1 MPGALSILGGL
12 GFKEEESGSLV
23 LTPGTSLMGLE
34 ARRLELEVGLELL
47 RKKISN
53 FGGDEGVGSGVGVGG
68 DGRKGSKLLPPRP
81 TTAAVV
87 ASELTAAATEGM
99 AASQAD
105 MKNILRSPIK
115 KKDANLDEE
124 KLKRQR
130 AETALLLQK
139 SIVQDLQNQLSDMQL
154 LEQRNLTVRQG
165 LTISRL
171 DLHDKQDVQA
181 EASMLGKDSFA
192 FHDDVAVKGSVV
204 KGKQGSERQNMADI
218 DKKKQSPSVPVASA
232 TITSTLAHPALA
244 GESRLYVSHTE
255 GFKKGMLLVIGSGMN
270 AECRKITGTGN
281 ILLDYSLEYSHA
293 KGDIVRLFPAL
304 AKSVQKIEK
313 TIMLE
318 YVRGM
323 LLDDMVP
330 LAVALGSQNILTREM
345 NCSYTQRPML
355 KHVYTVDRQ
364 PAILTGRDGHT
375 VRNSI
380 VLSNS
385 SKALQISDRGRMSS
399 LDFSFSAVAMV
410 SLFMSSVQHLC
421 DTDVT
426 ECSVRLLLHNV
437 AGDAYLRGALHQL
450 AASTGASSFASLV
463 ERRSNISTTS
473 SSEEPTLSWSAYCSF
488 LRPSV
493 LTTNIAVSGMDRDFL
508 QDNHNADA
516 LCIDFLSKLFQ
527 VIDCDNDGS
536 VSTSEVRSSFADLD
550 GTFTDNKAFTQ
561 AMERVLGTHTEDHR
575 LSASSY
581 IIVRAEFASLKGT
594 LTGGMLLQG
603 KHLVCELFKTVTLSQ
618 ETSVQP
624 SDLLRDLPTHVLN
637 STILCTNTSV
647 SSALESLRGFVTP
660 DQILHAIT
668 GRETLFNSSVREET
682 SLDNGGMNIVQ
693 VISDS
698 TKRTMYLLSEDGV
711 VNVMDAQSQRVVAKR
726 RVVWCEPLPLRA
738 MEGYD
743 KFQLWRSVTGMDSE
757 REQGGGRSS
766 EGVAKMQMK
775 EQETMRVST
784 TLASFIFALP
794 GTHTSSSSTSSS
806 SSSSPAHGVSTTYI
820 AVDAESGLIAV
831 NCSASSG
838 SITIHEPLTLQ
849 RIHRIKS
856 PGKPQR
862 DLHDAV
868 QQICS
873 GDAFQGRVDAHMC
886 LGTVSHMVLWARRS
900 LLLCGLHGSNSVHV
914 ISLLTGDSV
923 ATLAGHTLPLSCL
936 SISSP
941 MGMIFTGSCDC
952 TVRVWIADECIPT
965 RLAAFGTFDDPALHA
980 LEKKIAQSRV
990 LDAGGRQSIRSVA
1003 SQICSRLRLT
1013 PQWMKGKIVTFSDGS
1028 VHHSEPRTGQQSQS
1042 VEVVF
1047 ESGCVQMYDNTVLLR
1062 QPIEAFRAPNGP
1074 PLWSSPAAPLHL
1086 QQEVAIYQIDPYTAA
1101 CVCAR
1106 EIGLPHMAPQTFSK
1120 IREVLT
1126 DVLGVKDET
1135 GDLDGVLEVVGLE
1148 RHCVMSVLTLL
1159 TRILKHSEKR
1169 HSKCDR
1175 LLCSNSAPIVSVILC
1190 STSKLLVAIDKEGM
1204 CCVWDPC
1211 LQRVSLSVGSTACSP
1226 SFTGAHPYSLVQRV
1240 SLFKGLPDQIPYTN
1254 TNSNT
1259 GINIKLKSVE
1269 ESKVSSKKV
1278 KAVKYTV
1285 AGVDVLFVPAC
1296 LTPSYPI
1303 DRDVL
1308 NAALA
1313 IDSKFNAVDVTV
1325 RGYIYV
1331 MRDLTTC
1338 CVEVSCFNMSMA
1350 TLDTPQSFLYGPRM
1364 DGTGSNRCLTTMQ
1377 QLYKNRGDV
1386 MRIVYAVSCTHSTVE
1401 ALADD
1406 LRLYG
1411 VLQRGYVTTP
1421 SEEIEV
1427 VCFERPKG
1435 WLEFNRDA
1443 NDTELTVAGVGMGVG
1458 TSVGLIVSMT
1468 GENQVRIAADFSND
1482 VICIKSSQIIEV
1494 LGPCSN
1500 SPLTMYERNGSMDVG
1515 SRVRFNLEASSS
1527 ISDVIEEDHNVLE
1540 VIMASVRCENG
1551 GSTSSALVPLTI
1563 GRASFPLPARDI
1575 DLPECLATAAAL
1587 THTHRHIAHTAI
1599 GRLSAYAFTCQSA
1612 RAAWMDA
1619 FKAYRVMAWGTVST
1633 GSLQPDNGRDMSI
1646 VTAFSGLAV
1655 SAVSFALV
1663 LYLSLSLM
1671 RVSPSHP
1678 LRTFL
1683 DSILGLY
1690 GPTLFKTIDTRMD
1703 SHSHSPKKKDETAWR
1718 ASLQSF
1724 QAAAC
1729 MRLGLLPQEL
1739 FRESESVRMGDL
1751 DHLSSTLEKLLSD
1764 DQKGGSLSEA
1774 LGPVSYS
1781 TILAALGG
1789 VVEVIGG
1796 GGGGRGSIALM
1807 AHDAEALFTKLRLKK
1822 EAGPLDARLTNH
1834 YLPDSADSR
1843 AAMMSRAN
1851 KKAELAVLQH
1861 LRISLQPLLIAVKEA
1876 PLLSITTYEKILKS
1890 FPTRTTPAPDGQYA
1904 VIGRKAF
1911 SSLITGLKAEV
1922 IRALKPHTRK
1932 GEVPYTFLSWS
1943 YTGRRENGNRHGH
1956 AGDASLL
1963 SAVSKLSTLLKPL
1976 QDDLTVVVRSAPT
1989 VGFTGDSGGDLGGM
2003 ILEWDEAWTPMSKM
2017 ITKHRG
2023 LFRAGQVDCFLV
2035 IASRILDSLI
2045 EIGDRG
2051 VMLRGLSPD
2060 TVLIDGAGMKI
2071 RLLMLPIACSVDQVT
2086 DQENPMTDTVLQ
2098 SYIDACL
2105 YEPLRL
2111 ACIPHLGLHTGAAVD
2126 VSGPHW
2132 DAWSFGAL
2140 LFMMAFGHSPRAPST
2155 STTTTTSTQPHDA
2168 SPSVNVEP
2176 PTGTADSFSSI
2187 DSALFNLIMPVL
2199 MTSKARHRSD
2209 ETWKGMTADEADQ
2222 IHFSEALSSVLKEVS
2237 GSRSLLFK
2245 LLSDISGQSMTS
2257 LSKFRTSFC
2266 SEGPACGLSERAV
2279 ALLWEKMMQVL
2290 YARLCG
2296 GHSAVQ
2302 ALEGRFARLPKD
2314 MTLSVAHAFSIES
2327 LGLELTVQ
2335 EFGGLV
2341 RSLSGDT
2348 AQKVKPFPECAR
2360 KMFKAL
2366 FGMIPEIRWYGMFQQ
2381 VVYIISRCLHSDPC
2395 QRPPLRDFRRLAL
2408 FGIMQSDVAV
2418 AKAER
2423 EGITL
2428 MSPFLDCDSFI
2439 NATFLSP
2446 FSSDLVAL
2454 LAQTGMHLDGDGEGY
2469 LKESMD
2475 LAEESSSKAFDS
2487 RVIESAIERVTG
2499 YIGCIEELLS
2509 IAVKQAN
2516 NRHTAV
2522 TCDDDGPKLFLASA
2536 GADHRWVTTHAVEI
2550 LYGVLSKGM
2559 LPGVAVFVLRYLSTD
2574 ASQLSG
2580 DVRFKGSEDRE
2591 RDTKGLSVG
2600 SRLIVRMSKFL
2611 QYVNVCLCSLSR
2623 DLVLPALLSEHNS
2636 YETDTEE
2643 LVIFRR
2649 VLDMR
2654 RMAEALYQSCLTTC
2668 LMLVTGEEAP
2678 LAPWGPSCSTLLQA
2692 HPLLFPPES
2701 PLMGSPVLS
2710 TVLGCVWKAHTYKLF
2725 EPLLLALVGEDGKG
2739 SQRMAIGGDCLLQA
2753 ERVVE
2758 SLTMQASASAS
2769 ASGVLKVQ
2777 VELEGEGATEVMAT
2791 RGSAYFNGFFKVF
2804 RALCAEESSVG
2815 KARERSQA
2823 GVVAAVAL
2831 SLPQV
2836 SLRNLSEDGIKVT
2849 ERRPAATVPA
2859 VQESAS
2865 WQRMQLLLDT
2875 RIATRLSLYFNTKEP
2890 SLQVAL
2896 LKACQR
2902 ALWGCLLAAPE
2913 VGLCEPYRS
2922 VGMDFSSECW
2932 VCGISDILRVKIEY
2946 SEVTMNAIECLRLMA
2961 CRCEWMRHWG
2971 AFDVL
2976 SILCFVRQTRGKK
2989 MALMRSEA
2997 SECLRISTVHRPE
3010 GMRAMA
3016 DLRIPNAE
3024 DIPGL
3029 TGPGPLGPLLAEASD
3044 MVFGS
3049 TLSEQASFTTHLL
3062 EWVHFSFPSEI
3073 PLGPF
3078 VLGFKIPWGQLFDLV
3093 CEVSSWIQKTCLTL
3107 QINDSDVAAR
3117 KGKAM
3122 LSVDVACKQIRA
3134 VERVLLYAL
3143 RSAHTGAIAA
3153 TMNCIWTSP
3162 THNVSDRAGS
3172 SASASGGGGGG
3183 LLGCFD
3189 QLVTSSTQLDT
3200 FLSLKLQCQIVR
3212 TLCRLMQ
3219 YGTQDLLYALLDCG
3233 VIRSI
3238 ARFYEYV
3245 VDAVLHVTKMNQL
3258 ADYNREYK
3266 NMFNSVAVSWNAL
3279 LCLHDKKVIEEVVEC
3294 RILQRMVENWLPC
3307 THTLS
3312 LSGVVDV
3319 RYNPLAVRSMALSML
3334 RNAVANA
3341 HSTHSIN
3348 TEERHDQ
3355 NNLECVIAEITRWMN
3370 TCNTVSREVR
3380 AVQAP
3385 KPPPGGTK
3393 NALIG
3398 SVNERKTAADVLTVI
3413 TYAGIHR
3420 LDEDMMVMTDTY
3432 SIPTLSFI
3440 RTYLSCLI
3448 QYLYYYLHLMYLK
3461 LMYFILTCLIPYHI
3475 T

>member
-1 MPGALSILGGL
+1 MGAGA
-12 GFKEEESGSLV
+12 
-23 LTPGTSLMGLE
+23 GTGT
-34 ARRLELEVGLELL
+34 
-47 RKKISN
+47 
-53 FGGDEGVGSGVGVGG
+53 GVGAGVGG
-68 DGRKGSKLLPPRP
+68 SSGKGSKLLPPRP

-87 ASELTAAATEGM
+87 ASELTAAATEGV
-99 AASQAD
+99 AASQVD
-105 MKNILRSPIK
+105 MRNLLRSSIK

-130 AETALLLQK
+130 AEAALLLQK
-139 SIVQDLQNQLSDMQL
+139 SIVQDLETQLSDMQL

-192 FHDDVAVKGSVV
+192 FHDDVAVKESVV
-204 KGKQGSERQNMADI
+204 KGKQGSVTQNTADK
-218 DKKKQSPSVPVASA
+218 DKKKLPTSVSVAFA
-232 TITSTLAHPALA
+232 TITSTLSHPALA

-255 GFKKGMLLVIGSGMN
+255 GYKKGMFLVIGSGMN
-270 AECRKITGTGN
+270 AECRKITGTAN
-281 ILLDYSLEYSHA
+281 ILLDHSLEYSHV
-293 KGDIVRLFPAL
+293 KGDIVRLFPAI

-313 TIMLE
+313 TIVLE

-323 LLDDMVP
+323 LLDEMVP
-330 LAVALGSQNILTREM
+330 QAVALGSQNILIRAM
-345 NCSYTQRPML
+345 NRSYTQRPML
-355 KHVYTVDRQ
+355 KHVYNVDRQ

-375 VRNSI
+375 VRNSV

-385 SKALQISDRGRMSS
+385 SRALQISDDGRMST
-399 LDFSFSAVAMV
+399 LDFSFSAVVMV

-421 DTDVT
+421 DSDAT
-426 ECSVRLLLHNV
+426 ECSARLLLRNV
-437 AGDAYLRGALHQL
+437 AGDAHLRGALHQL
-450 AASTGASSFASLV
+450 AVSTGAPSFASLV

-473 SSEEPTLSWSAYCSF
+473 SSEERTLSWSAYCSF

-493 LTTNIAVSGMDRDFL
+493 LTTAIAVSGMDRDSL
-508 QDNHNADA
+508 LDRHNADA
-516 LCIDFLSKLFQ
+516 LCINFLGKLFQ

-536 VSTSEVRSSFADLD
+536 VSSSEVRSSFADLD
-550 GTFTDNKAFTQ
+550 GTFTDSKAFTQ

-575 LSASSY
+575 LSALSY
-581 IIVRAEFASLKGT
+581 IIVRAEYASIKGT
-594 LTGGMLLQG
+594 LSGGMLLQG
-603 KHLVCELFKTVTLSQ
+603 RHLVCELIKTVTLSH
-618 ETSVQP
+618 ETSVRP
-624 SDLLRDLPTHVLN
+624 SDLLRELPTDVLE

-647 SSALESLRGFVTP
+647 ASALESLRGFVTP

-668 GRETLFNSSVREET
+668 GRETVFKSSVREEV
-682 SLDNGGMNIVQ
+682 SLDYEGMNVVQ

-698 TKRTMYLLSEDGV
+698 TKKNMYLLLGDGV
-711 VNVMDAQSQRVVAKR
+711 VHVMDAQSQRVVAKR
-726 RVVWCEPLPLRA
+726 RVVWCEPQPLRA
-738 MEGYD
+738 MEGSD
-743 KFQLWRSVTGMDSE
+743 KFQLWRGGTGMDSE

-766 EGVAKMQMK
+766 ERVAKMQMK

-784 TLASFIFALP
+784 ALASFIFSFS
-794 GTHTSSSSTSSS
+794 GTQATSASSS
-806 SSSSPAHGVSTTYI
+806 SSSSSSLAHGVSTTYI

-838 SITIHEPLTLQ
+838 SIIIHEPLTLQ
-849 RIHRIKS
+849 RIYRIKA
-856 PGKPQR
+856 PGKPQI

-868 QQICS
+868 KKIRNGES
-873 GDAFQGRVDAHMC
+873 FQGRVDARMSV
-886 LGTVSHMVLWARRS
+886 GTVSHMVLWARRS

-923 ATLAGHTLPLSCL
+923 ATLVGHTLPLSCL
-936 SISSP
+936 SISTH
-941 MGMIFTGSCDC
+941 MGMVFTGSCDC

-965 RLAAFGTFDDPALHA
+965 RLASFGTFDDPALHA

-990 LDAGGRQSIRSVA
+990 LDAGGRQSIRIVA

-1013 PQWMKGKIVTFSDGS
+1013 PQWIKGKIVTFSDGS
-1028 VHHSEPRTGQQSQS
+1028 GHHSEPRTGQQSQS

-1062 QPIEAFRAPNGP
+1062 QPLEAFRAPNGP
-1074 PLWSSPAAPLHL
+1074 PLWSSPGAPLHL
-1086 QQEVAIYQIDPYTAA
+1086 HQEVAIYQIDPYTAA

-1106 EIGLPHMAPQTFSK
+1106 EIGLPHMAPQSFSR

-1126 DVLGVKDET
+1126 DFLGVKDET
-1135 GDLDGVLEVVGLE
+1135 GDLDGVLEIIGLE
-1148 RHCVMSVLTLL
+1148 RHCVMSILTLL

-1175 LLCSNSAPIVSVILC
+1175 LLCSNSAPIESVMLC
-1190 STSKLLVAIDKEGM
+1190 GTSKLLVAIDKEGM

-1226 SFTGAHPYSLVQRV
+1226 SFTGAHPYSLVQRI
-1240 SLFKGLPDQIPYTN
+1240 SLFKGLPDQIPSTN
-1254 TNSNT
+1254 TNSN
-1259 GINIKLKSVE
+1259 INIKMKSIE
-1269 ESKVSSKKV
+1269 ESNVSSKKV

-1285 AGVDVLFVPAC
+1285 AGVDILSVPAC

-1303 DRDVL
+1303 ARAVL

-1313 IDSKFNAVDVTV
+1313 TDSKFNAADVSV

-1338 CVEVSCFNMSMA
+1338 CVEVSCFNLCMV
-1350 TLDTPQSFLYGPRM
+1350 TLDSPQSFLYGPRM
-1364 DGTGSNRCLTTMQ
+1364 DGTGSDRCLTTMQ
-1377 QLYKNRGDV
+1377 KLYKNRGDV
-1386 MRIVYAVSCTHSTVE
+1386 MRIVYAVTCTHSTVE
-1401 ALADD
+1401 ALAED

-1443 NDTELTVAGVGMGVG
+1443 NDADPTGTGIGKGAGMDM
-1458 TSVGLIVSMT
+1458 GLIVAMA
-1468 GENQVRIAADFSND
+1468 GDNQVRIAVDFSND
-1482 VICIKSSQIIEV
+1482 VICIKSSQIVDV
-1494 LGPCSN
+1494 LGPFSN
-1500 SPLTMYERNGSMDVG
+1500 PQPTMNEKIGSMDIG
-1515 SRVRFNLEASSS
+1515 SRVIFSLEASSS
-1527 ISDVIEEDHNVLE
+1527 SNDVIEEDRNVLE

-1551 GSTSSALVPLTI
+1551 GSTFSALIPLLI

-1599 GRLSAYAFTCQSA
+1599 GRLSAFSFTCQSA

-1619 FKAYRVMAWGTVST
+1619 FKVYRVMAWGTGST
-1633 GSLQPDNGRDMSI
+1633 ISKQPDSGRDMSI

-1655 SAVSFALV
+1655 SAVSFALDI
-1663 LYLSLSLM
+1663 YLSLSLM

-1683 DSILGLY
+1683 DTILGY
-1690 GPTLFKTIDTRMD
+1690 HGPTLFKTIDTRMD

-1751 DHLSSTLEKLLSD
+1751 DHLSVTLEKLLSD
-1764 DQKGGSLSEA
+1764 VQKGGSLSEA
-1774 LGPVSYS
+1774 LGPIIYGTV
-1781 TILAALGG
+1781 LAALGG

-1796 GGGGRGSIALM
+1796 GGGGSGSIALM

-1822 EAGPLDARLTNH
+1822 EARPVDARLTNN

-1843 AAMMSRAN
+1843 AALMSRAK

-1876 PLLSITTYEKILKS
+1876 PLLSITTYEKVLKS

-1911 SSLITGLKAEV
+1911 PSLITGLKTEV
-1922 IRALKPHTRK
+1922 IRALKPHTKK
-1932 GEVPYTFLSWS
+1932 GEVPHTFLSLS
-1943 YTGRRENGNRHGH
+1943 YTGRRENGNRHEH

-1963 SAVSKLSTLLKPL
+1963 SAVSQLSMLLKPL

-2023 LFRAGQVDCFLV
+2023 LFRAGQVECFLV

-2071 RLLMLPIACSVDQVT
+2071 RLLMLPIACNVDQVS
-2086 DQENPMTDTVLQ
+2086 DQENPMTNTVLQ
-2098 SYIDACL
+2098 SYIDACIH
-2105 YEPLRL
+2105 EPLRV

-2126 VSGPHW
+2126 VSGSHW
-2132 DAWSFGAL
+2132 DTWSFGAL
-2140 LFMMAFGHSPRAPST
+2140 LFMMAFGRSPLAPSSS
-2155 STTTTTSTQPHDA
+2155 STTSAQPHDA
-2168 SPSVNVEP
+2168 SHSDKVEP
-2176 PTGTADSFSSI
+2176 PTETADSFSSI
-2187 DSALFNLIMPVL
+2187 DSALFNLIMSVL
-2199 MTSKARHRSD
+2199 TSSKPRLRSD
-2209 ETWKGMTADEADQ
+2209 ETLTGVAAEEADQ
-2222 IHFSEALSSVLKEVS
+2222 IHLSEALSTALKEVS

-2245 LLSDISGQSMTS
+2245 LLSDMSGQSMTS
-2257 LSKFRTSFC
+2257 LSKFKSSFC
-2266 SEGPACGLSERAV
+2266 LEGPACGLSERAV
-2279 ALLWEKMMQVL
+2279 ALLWEKIMQVL

-2302 ALEGRFARLPKD
+2302 ALEGRFTRLPKD
-2314 MTLSVAHAFSIES
+2314 MTLSVAHAFSTES
-2327 LGLELTVQ
+2327 LSLDLTVL

-2341 RSLSGDT
+2341 RSLSGDM

-2360 KMFKAL
+2360 KMFKGL
-2366 FGMIPEIRWYGMFQQ
+2366 FSMIPEIRWYGMFQQ

-2408 FGIMQSDVAV
+2408 FGIMQNDVAV
-2418 AKAER
+2418 AEAER
-2423 EGITL
+2423 EGMTL
-2428 MSPFLDCDSFI
+2428 MSPFLDSDSFV

-2446 FSSDLVAL
+2446 FSSDLIAL
-2454 LAQTGMHLDGDGEGY
+2454 LAQTSMHLDGDGEGS

-2475 LAEESSSKAFDS
+2475 LNEESSLGAFDS

-2522 TCDDDGPKLFLASA
+2522 TCDDDGPGLFLASA
-2536 GADHRWVTTHAVEI
+2536 GADHRWVTAHAVEI
-2550 LYGVLSKGM
+2550 LYGVLSKDL
-2559 LPGVAVFVLRYLSTD
+2559 LPGLAVFVLRYLSTD
-2574 ASQLSG
+2574 ASQLSA
-2580 DVRFKGSEDRE
+2580 DVRFKGSEDKE
-2591 RDTKGLSVG
+2591 MDTKGLSVG

-2643 LVIFRR
+2643 LEIFRR
-2649 VLDMR
+2649 ILDMR
-2654 RMAEALYQSCLTTC
+2654 KMAEALYQSCLTTC

-2678 LAPWGPSCSTLLQA
+2678 LAPWGPSSSALLQA
-2692 HPLLFPPES
+2692 HSSLFPPAS
-2701 PLMGSPVLS
+2701 HLMGFPVLS
-2710 TVLGCVWKAHTYKLF
+2710 TVLGCVWKAHTCKLF
-2725 EPLLLALVGEDGKG
+2725 EPLLLALVGEEGNG
-2739 SQRMAIGGDCLLQA
+2739 SQRMAIGSDCLLQA

-2758 SLTMQASASAS
+2758 SLTIQSSASAL
-2769 ASGVLKVQ
+2769 LKVE
-2777 VELEGEGATEVMAT
+2777 VKGEGTTDVVAT
-2791 RGSAYFNGFFKVF
+2791 RGSAYFSGFFKVF

-2823 GVVAAVAL
+2823 AVVAAVAL

-2836 SLRNLSEDGIKVT
+2836 SLRNLQEDGNKGS
-2849 ERRPAATVPA
+2849 ERRVAAPAATV
-2859 VQESAS
+2859 QESAL

-2875 RIATRLSLYFNTKEP
+2875 RIATRLSLYFDTKEP

-2902 ALWGCLLAAPE
+2902 ALWGCLLVAPE
-2913 VGLCEPYRS
+2913 VGLREPYLS

-2932 VCGISDILRVKIEY
+2932 ARGISDILRVKIEY

-2997 SECLRISTVHRPE
+2997 SECLRLSTVHRPE
-3010 GMRAMA
+3010 GTRAMT

-3024 DIPGL
+3024 DIPGIM
-3029 TGPGPLGPLLAEASD
+3029 GPGPLGPLLAEASD

-3062 EWVHFSFPSEI
+3062 EWVHFSFPTEI

-3078 VLGFKIPWGQLFDLV
+3078 VPGFKIPWGQLFNLL

-3122 LSVDVACKQIRA
+3122 LSVDVACKQITA

-3143 RSAHTGAIAA
+3143 KSAHTGAIAA
-3153 TMNCIWTSP
+3153 TMNCIWTAPVHSA
-3162 THNVSDRAGS
+3162 SDRAGS
-3172 SASASGGGGGG
+3172 SGSTSGGGGG

-3219 YGTQDLLYALLDCG
+3219 YGTQNLLYALLDCG

-3266 NMFNSVAVSWNAL
+3266 NIFSSVAVSWDAL
-3279 LCLHDKKVIEEVVEC
+3279 LSLHDKKVIEEIVEC
-3294 RILQRMVENWLPC
+3294 RILQRMVENWLSC
-3307 THTLS
+3307 NHTLS
-3312 LSGVVDV
+3312 LSGVADAQ
-3319 RYNPLAVRSMALSML
+3319 YNPLAVRSMALSML
-3334 RNAVANA
+3334 RNAIAKVR
-3341 HSTHSIN
+3341 STHSIS
-3348 TEERHDQ
+3348 TEGRHDQ
-3355 NNLECVIAEITRWMN
+3355 DDLGFDECVIAEITRWMN
-3370 TCNTVSREVR
+3370 TCNSVSREVR

-3393 NALIG
+3393 SALV
-3398 SVNERKTAADVLTVI
+3398 SAANERKTAADVLTVI
-3413 TYAGIHR
+3413 THAGIHR

-3432 SIPTLSFI
+3432 SISNLSFV
-3440 RTYLSCLI
+3440 
-3448 QYLYYYLHLMYLK
+3448 M
-3461 LMYFILTCLIPYHI
+3461 
-3475 T
+3475 